1 MSGSE
6 PASSAQKRF
15 YYDSA
20 ARGRREIVELTD
32 LWTYRHL
39 VVEMIIRD
47 IKLRYKRSVLGVAWT
62 MLAPLLNMA
71 ALTLIF
77 SALLKQQISNYPVY
91 FMAGSIFWTFF
102 SQGTTYAAAQT
113 HDSNELAKKMFMPR
127 SVFVVSSTGVALV
140 NVFLSLVPM
149 IFLCVVTGFPIRS
162 SWLILPLP
170 IIITMAFTMGMG
182 FLIFTLASRFQD
194 IREMYLVLVN
204 TWFFVTPIV
213 YAPSIVPP
221 KFRLV
226 LWLNP
231 LYYLIQTFR
240 DPILKGHLPSPLVT
254 GFSAAIALVML
265 GVGWMFFCRNIDE
278 FAFRT

>member
-1 MSGSE
+1 MTGTPSAVS
-6 PASSAQKRF
+6 ASRRF
-15 YYDSA
+15 HYDSDS
-20 ARGRREIVELTD
+20 RRRREVVELSD
-32 LWTYRHL
+32 LWDYRHL

-47 IKLRYKRSVLGVAWT
+47 IKLRYKRSIIGVAWT
-62 MLAPLLNMA
+62 MLAPLLNMV

-91 FMAGSIFWTFF
+91 FMAGSVFWTFF

-113 HDSNELAKKMFMPR
+113 SDSNELAKKMFMPR

-149 IFLCVVTGFPIRS
+149 LFLCLVTGFPIRA
-162 SWLILPLP
+162 SWLVLPLP
-170 IIITMAFTMGMG
+170 ILITMAFTLGMG

-240 DPILKGHLPSPLVT
+240 DPILKGHLPSLLVT
-254 GFSAAIALVML
+254 GFSGAIALVML
-265 GVGWMFFCRNIDE
+265 GVGWLFFCRNIDE